1 MERTLVILKPD
12 SVKRKLIGEI
22 ISRFEKKNFT
32 ITHMKMM
39 TIDEETASLHYSH
52 VKGEPFF

>member
-22 ISRFEKKNFT
+22 ISRFEKK
-32 ITHMKMM
+32 I
-39 TIDEETASLHYSH
+39 SQ
-52 VKGEPFF
+52 